1 MAEPLTDPAVDPLV
15 ESRPNHVLPDQHGY
29 ERFVPLFTELA
40 ECEPGDPRRQR
51 LRHRL
56 VEVHLPIAQHIARRF
71 TRRGEP
77 LADLEQVAT
86 VGLINAVDRYEPDR
100 GVDFL
105 SFAVPTITGE
115 VRRYFRDH
123 GWALRVPRRLK
134 ELHVKLGAAV
144 SELSQRLG
152 RAPTARELSAH
163 LDIPFE
169 EVVEGLGASNAY
181 RSRSLESMAVEET
194 GNYRAA
200 SVLGQFDAE
209 LEQTEH
215 REALAPLLA
224 ELPDRER
231 AIIILRFFGNLT
243 QTQIAERIG
252 ISQMHVS
259 RLLSQTLAVLREKL
273 NAG

>member
-1 MAEPLTDPAVDPLV
+1 MAEPRADAAPG
-15 ESRPNHVLPDQHGY
+15 HGY
-29 ERFVPLFTELA
+29 ERLAPLFEELA
-40 ECEPGDPRRQR
+40 ACHDDEPRRRR

-56 VEVHLPIAQHIARRF
+56 VEAHLPVAQHIARRF
-71 TRRGEP
+71 VRRGEP

-86 VGLINAVDRYEPDR
+86 VGLINAVDRYEPER
-100 GVDFL
+100 GIDFL

-123 GWALRVPRRLK
+123 GWAMRVPRRLK
-134 ELHVKLGAAV
+134 ELHVTLGAAV
-144 SELSQRLG
+144 SELSQSLG
-152 RAPTARELSAH
+152 RAPTARELAAH

-181 RSRSLESMAVEET
+181 RSRSLDSMVDDET
-194 GNYRAA
+194 GSQAA
-200 SVLGQFDAE
+200 AAALGQLDAE
-209 LEQTEH
+209 LEQMEN

-224 ELPDRER
+224 ELPERER

-243 QTQIAERIG
+243 QTQIAQQVG

-259 RLLSQTLAVLREKL
+259 RLLSQTLATLRERM
-273 NAG
+273 AAD

>member
-1 MAEPLTDPAVDPLV
+1 MAESTADPAADPRHG
-15 ESRPNHVLPDQHGY
+15 ETPQGEHGY
-29 ERFVPLFTELA
+29 QRFAPLFAELA
-40 ECEPGDPRRQR
+40 GCDPGDPRRQR
-51 LRHRL
+51 LRHQL
-56 VEVHLPIAQHIARRF
+56 VEAHLPLAKHIARRF
-71 TRRGEP
+71 TLRGEP

-123 GWALRVPRRLK
+123 GWAMRVPRRLK
-134 ELHVKLGAAV
+134 ELHVALGGAV
-144 SELSQRLG
+144 SELSQRVG
-152 RAPTARELSAH
+152 RAPTARELAAH

-169 EVVEGLGASNAY
+169 DVVEGLAASNAY
-181 RSRSLESMAVEET
+181 RSRSLDSMVDDDT
-194 GNYRAA
+194 GSQQAA
-200 SVLGQFDAE
+200 GVLGQLDAE

-231 AIIILRFFGNLT
+231 AIIVLRFFGNLT

-259 RLLSQTLAVLREKL
+259 RLLSHTLAVLREKL
-273 NAG
+273 SAG

>member
-1 MAEPLTDPAVDPLV
+1 MDKP
-15 ESRPNHVLPDQHGY
+15 PDEHGY
-29 ERFVPLFTELA
+29 EQLLPLFEELA
-40 ECEPGDPRRQR
+40 ARPHDDPRRQL

-56 VEVHLPIAQHIARRF
+56 VEAHLPIAQHIARRF

-86 VGLINAVDRYEPDR
+86 VGLINAVDRYEPER

-123 GWALRVPRRLK
+123 GWAMRVPRRLK
-134 ELHVKLGAAV
+134 ELHVTLGAAV

-152 RAPTARELSAH
+152 RAPTARELASH
-163 LDIPFE
+163 LNLPFE
-169 EVVEGLGASNAY
+169 DVVEGLGASNAY
-181 RSRSLESMAVEET
+181 RSRSLDSMVDEET
-194 GNYRAA
+194 GSHQAA
-200 SVLGQFDAE
+200 GVLGQLDAE
-209 LEQTEH
+209 MEQTEH

-224 ELPDRER
+224 ELPERER
-231 AIIILRFFGNLT
+231 AIIILRFFGNFT

>member
-1 MAEPLTDPAVDPLV
+1 MAATGPIVVPEDDAAC
-15 ESRPNHVLPDQHGY
+15 EELPQGQHGY
-29 ERFVPLFTELA
+29 ERFAPLFIELA
-40 ECEPGDPRRQR
+40 GCDADEPRWQH
-51 LRHRL
+51 LRNL
-56 VEVHLPIAQHIARRF
+56 IVEAHLPIAHHIARRF
-71 TRRGEP
+71 VRRGEP

-123 GWALRVPRRLK
+123 GWAMRVPRRLK
-134 ELHVKLGAAV
+134 ELHVALGGAV

-152 RAPTARELSAH
+152 RAPTARELAAH

-169 EVVEGLGASNAY
+169 DVVEGLAASNAY
-181 RSRSLESMAVEET
+181 RSRSLDSMMDDGT
-194 GNYRAA
+194 GSQQAA
-200 SVLGQFDAE
+200 GVLGQLDAE

-224 ELPDRER
+224 ELRERER

-259 RLLSQTLAVLREKL
+259 RLLSHTLGVLRAKL
-273 NAG
+273 SAG

>member
-1 MAEPLTDPAVDPLV
+1 MAEPQVA
-15 ESRPNHVLPDQHGY
+15 EGSSSHGY
-29 ERFVPLFTELA
+29 EPMAPLFAELA
-40 ECEPGDPRRQR
+40 ACGDDEPRRQY

-56 VEVHLPIAQHIARRF
+56 VEAHLPIAQHIARRF
-71 TRRGEP
+71 VRRGEP

-123 GWALRVPRRLK
+123 GWAMRVPRRLK
-134 ELHVKLGAAV
+134 ELHVTLGAAV
-144 SELSQRLG
+144 SELSQTLG
-152 RAPTARELSAH
+152 RAPTARELATH
-163 LDIPFE
+163 LDLPFE

-181 RSRSLESMAVEET
+181 RSRSLDSMVDEET
-194 GNYRAA
+194 GSQLAA
-200 SVLGQFDAE
+200 GALGQLDGE
-209 LEQTEH
+209 LEQMEN

-224 ELPDRER
+224 ELPERER
-231 AIIILRFFGNLT
+231 AIIVMRFFGNYT

-259 RLLSQTLAVLREKL
+259 RLLSQTLAILREKL